1 MTRPIRNEKDSL
13 GEKEIPQDKYYG
25 IQTVRAAENFPVSG
39 VPNHAGIINA
49 YAVIKKAAALAN
61 MEVGWLDEAVGQAI
75 VQAAD
80 EVLAGEMADQFI
92 VDQFQAG
99 AGTSTNMNVNE
110 VLANRALEIIG
121 QERGRYDVISPND
134 HVNMAQSTNDTF
146 PTAMHIAV
154 YTEAMALVEVL
165 ESLALAFSDKSQEFD
180 RFIKP
185 GRTHLQDAMPVTL
198 GMEFTA
204 YAAALDR
211 SGQNLTQ
218 RAAGLL
224 ALPLGG
230 TATGTGINTH
240 PEYRDR
246 AVTHIARITNQ
257 PFTANPQMREAMQS
271 MTRVVAVSSV
281 CRELAVDL
289 CRIANDLRL
298 MASGPTAGLADI
310 ELPAVQPGSSI
321 MPGKVNPVMAEC
333 LNMICFV
340 VMGNDAAV
348 AQAGAAGQ
356 MELNVMMPMM
366 ANVLLRTFDYLI
378 NYLPVFETKCVQGIT
393 ANADRLKERVMQNPA
408 LATLLNRKIGY
419 LAAAKVAKESIRTGR
434 PVAELVVTNGLLS
447 RAEADELFSLEAM
460 VNRSFEK

>member
-1 MTRPIRNEKDSL
+1 MKEATRIEKDSL
-13 GEKEIPQDKYYG
+13 GEKEIPRDSYYG

-61 MEVGWLDEAVGQAI
+61 MEVGWLEETFGRAI
-75 VQAAD
+75 VAAAD
-80 EVLAGEMADQFI
+80 EVMSGRMADQFI

-110 VLANRALEIIG
+110 VLANRALEILG
-121 QERGRYDVISPND
+121 HERGRYDIVSPND

-154 YTEAMALVEVL
+154 YTEAMALVEII
-165 ESLALAFSDKSQEFD
+165 ESLALAFSDKAQAFD
-180 RFIKP
+180 RVIKP

-211 SGQNLTQ
+211 NALNLSQ

-240 PEYRDR
+240 PDYRQR
-246 AVTHIARITNQ
+246 AVNHIADITNQ

-271 MTRVVAVSSV
+271 MTRVVAVSSA

-289 CRIANDLRL
+289 SRIANDLRL
-298 MASGPTAGLADI
+298 MASGPTTGLADI

-333 LNMICFV
+333 LNMVCFV
-340 VMGNDAAV
+340 VMGNDSAVTQAA
-348 AQAGAAGQ
+348 AAGQ
-356 MELNVMMPMM
+356 LELNVMMPVM
-366 ANVLLRTFDYLI
+366 ANVLLRSIDYLI
-378 NYLPVFETKCVQGIT
+378 NYLPVFETRCIRGIT
-393 ANADRLKERVMQNPA
+393 ADADRLKERTMRNPA

-419 LAAAKVAKESIRTGR
+419 LAAAEVAKESVRTGKPVTR
-434 PVAELVVTNGLLS
+434 LVAEKGLLTE
-447 RAEADELFSLEAM
+447 AEVEALFGMDAL
-460 VNRSFEK
+460 VNRTPE